1 MKLIIYQIFGTI
13 AAILSIVALLCKNKK
28 KLLKVQLLA
37 NLLYSI
43 QYWIMNAMSA
53 SFVTLIAIF
62 RSLFFTNEK
71 NKKIKIATLVT
82 AAIIAGIFSFDGTHL
97 SIIPIFCSI
106 VCIFGASIKNVR
118 YYKLVYGACSAI
130 WIYYNICVGA
140 YVIIIANICE
150 IISAIIGY
158 YRYEKHDNE

>member
-13 AAILSIVALLCKNKK
+13 ATILSIIALLCKNKK

-62 RSLFFTNEK
+62 RSLFFTNEN

-82 AAIIAGIFSFDGTHL
+82 AAIIAGIFSFNGTHL

>member
-62 RSLFFTNEK
+62 RSLFFTNEN

-82 AAIIAGIFSFDGTHL
+82 AAIIAGIFSFNGTHL

>member
-62 RSLFFTNEK
+62 RSLFFTNEN

-82 AAIIAGIFSFDGTHL
+82 AAIISGIFSFNGTHL

>member
-1 MKLIIYQIFGTI
+1 MKL
-13 AAILSIVALLCKNKK
+13 
-28 KLLKVQLLA
+28 
-37 NLLYSI
+37 
-43 QYWIMNAMSA
+43 
-53 SFVTLIAIF
+53 
-62 RSLFFTNEK
+62 

-158 YRYEKHDNE
+158 YRYEKHEKE

>member
-13 AAILSIVALLCKNKK
+13 ATILSIIALLCKNKK

-62 RSLFFTNEK
+62 RSLFFTNEN

-82 AAIIAGIFSFDGTHL
+82 AAIISGIFSFNGTHL

>member
-13 AAILSIVALLCKNKK
+13 ATILSIVALLCKNKK

-62 RSLFFTNEK
+62 RSLFFTNEN

-82 AAIIAGIFSFDGTHL
+82 AAIIAGIFSFNGTHL

-140 YVIIIANICE
+140 YVIIIANISE

>member
-13 AAILSIVALLCKNKK
+13 ATILSIVAFLCKNKK

-62 RSLFFTNEK
+62 RSLFFTNEN

-82 AAIIAGIFSFDGTHL
+82 AAIIAGIFSFNGTHL

-130 WIYYNICVGA
+130 WLYYNICVGA